1 MDNRALAELV
11 MMSLLGLSIFTLAIG
26 FSIRV
31 FLAPTLREL
40 FGKSAK
46 PSDDQRL
53 LDVRLQHLEDRLDSI
68 EHSVGRIADAKD
80 FDRQLEKPRTG

>member
-11 MMSLLGLSIFTLAIG
+11 MMSLVGLSVFTLAIG

-40 FGKSAK
+40 FGRTST

-53 LDVRLQHLEDRLDSI
+53 LNARLHHLEDRLDSI
-68 EHSVGRIADAKD
+68 EHSLGRIADAKD
-80 FDRQLEKPRTG
+80 FDRQLEKPGTG